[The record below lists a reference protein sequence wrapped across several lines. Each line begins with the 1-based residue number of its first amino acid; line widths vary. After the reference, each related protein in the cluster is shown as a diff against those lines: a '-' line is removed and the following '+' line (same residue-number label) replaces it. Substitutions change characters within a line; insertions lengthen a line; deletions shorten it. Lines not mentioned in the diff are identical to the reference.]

1 MRVARAIVVESRLP
15 YVGGLTVALAVAVA
29 CGKTEEPSEKAA
41 PPVAAALPPADAA
54 PIPDPN
60 LPRHWVEPTAGAA
73 LTRMLAQVKPRVLGV
88 GEVHLVAG
96 GPRVESALVRFT
108 EDMLAGLDGRA
119 TDLVVETWITDGKC
133 GKAEKHVTADVK
145 SKTERPPETET
156 EIGRLLRRASELHIR
171 PRVMTMGCKQYEALR
186 SKSGEVDYDRLL
198 QLIGGELHRNVRA
211 VLDGRPD
218 ATVVVYGGSLHND
231 RDPNE
236 GVAAYSYGA
245 RLAGELGEGYV
256 ELDLYV
262 PELVEG
268 DDVMRAEPWYPLL
281 ARAAAPDKVVLVE
294 RAPGSYI
301 LLLQRGLAPQSSSNT
316 TSTQ

>member
-1 MRVARAIVVESRLP
+1 MLA
-15 YVGGLTVALAVAVA
+15 VALAA
-29 CGKTEEPSEKAA
+29 CGRSEERAGEKPAETA
-41 PPVAAALPPADAA
+41 PATAPRTDAA
-54 PIPDPN
+54 PATDPN
-60 LPRHWVEPTAGAA
+60 LPRHWVEPTAAAA
-73 LTRMLAQVKPRVLGV
+73 LARMLGQVKPRVLGV

-96 GPRVESALVRFT
+96 GPRVKSALARFT

-119 TDLVVETWITDGKC
+119 TDLVVETWVTDGKC

-171 PRVMTMGCKQYEALR
+171 PRVMTMACKQYEALR

-211 VLDGRPD
+211 VLDGRAD

-231 RDPNE
+231 RQPNE
-236 GVAAYSYGA
+236 GVAAYSYGIE
-245 RLAGELGEGYV
+245 LAGELGEGYV

-268 DDVMRAEPWYPLL
+268 DELSKAEPWFPLL
-281 ARAAAPDKVVLVE
+281 AATAPDKVVLIE
-294 RAPGSYI
+294 RSPGSYI
-301 LLLQRGLAPQSSSNT
+301 LLLQRGVAPQSSNT

>member
-1 MRVARAIVVESRLP
+1 MLA
-15 YVGGLTVALAVAVA
+15 VALAA
-29 CGKTEEPSEKAA
+29 CGRSEERAGEKPAETA
-41 PPVAAALPPADAA
+41 PAKAPRTDAA
-54 PIPDPN
+54 PATDPN
-60 LPRHWVEPTAGAA
+60 LPRHWVEPTAAAA
-73 LTRMLAQVKPRVLGV
+73 LARMLGQVKPRVLGV

-96 GPRVESALVRFT
+96 GPRVKSALARFT

-119 TDLVVETWITDGKC
+119 TDLVVETWVTDGKC

-171 PRVMTMGCKQYEALR
+171 PRVMTMACKQYEALR

-211 VLDGRPD
+211 VLDGRAD

-231 RDPNE
+231 RQPNE
-236 GVAAYSYGA
+236 GVAAYSYGIE
-245 RLAGELGEGYV
+245 LAGELGEGYV

-268 DDVMRAEPWYPLL
+268 DELSKAEPWFPLL
-281 ARAAAPDKVVLVE
+281 AATAPDKVVLIE
-294 RAPGSYI
+294 RSPGSYI
-301 LLLQRGLAPQSSSNT
+301 LLLQRGVAPQSSNT

>member
-1 MRVARAIVVESRLP
+1 MLA
-15 YVGGLTVALAVAVA
+15 VALAA
-29 CGKTEEPSEKAA
+29 CGRSEERAGEKPAETA
-41 PPVAAALPPADAA
+41 PATAPRTDAA
-54 PIPDPN
+54 PAADPN
-60 LPRHWVEPTAGAA
+60 LPRHWVEPTAAAA
-73 LTRMLAQVKPRVLGV
+73 LTRMLGQVKPRVLGV

-96 GPRVESALVRFT
+96 GPRVKSALARFT

-119 TDLVVETWITDGKC
+119 TDLVVETWVTDGKC

-171 PRVMTMGCKQYEALR
+171 PRVMTMACKQYEALR

-231 RDPNE
+231 RQPNE
-236 GVAAYSYGA
+236 GVAAYSYGIE
-245 RLAGELGEGYV
+245 LAGELGEGYV

-268 DDVMRAEPWYPLL
+268 DELSKAEPWFPLL
-281 ARAAAPDKVVLVE
+281 AATAPDKVVLIE
-294 RAPGSYI
+294 RSPGSYI
-301 LLLQRGLAPQSSSNT
+301 LLLQRGVAPQSSNT

>member
-1 MRVARAIVVESRLP
+1 MLA
-15 YVGGLTVALAVAVA
+15 VALAA
-29 CGKTEEPSEKAA
+29 CGRSEERAGEKPAETA
-41 PPVAAALPPADAA
+41 PATAPRTDAA
-54 PIPDPN
+54 PAADPN
-60 LPRHWVEPTAGAA
+60 LPRHWVEPTAAAA
-73 LTRMLAQVKPRVLGV
+73 LTRMLGQVKPRVLGV

-96 GPRVESALVRFT
+96 GPRVKSALARFT

-119 TDLVVETWITDGKC
+119 TDLVVETWVTDGKC

-171 PRVMTMGCKQYEALR
+171 PRVMTMACKQYEALR

-211 VLDGRPD
+211 VLDGRAD

-231 RDPNE
+231 RQPNE
-236 GVAAYSYGA
+236 GVAAYSYGIE
-245 RLAGELGEGYV
+245 LAGELGEGYV

-268 DDVMRAEPWYPLL
+268 DELSKAEPWFPLL
-281 ARAAAPDKVVLVE
+281 AATAPDKVVLIE
-294 RAPGSYI
+294 RSPGSYI
-301 LLLQRGLAPQSSSNT
+301 LLLQRGVAPQSSNT